1 MLENSATN
9 VNKKDLTG
17 RTALMSVVEY
27 GWAKYNQDEI
37 VEILLQAPQINI
49 NAIYPDTGETVMKLA
64 EKNGRT
70 KIIELLQEYS
80 IKQAKL
86 KALQKKQ
93 FNDCIVGFLLTL
105 EQIGALIL
113 TVQQDLVGHCL
124 MRH

>member
-49 NAIYPDTGETVMKLA
+49 NAIYPDTGKTVMEMA
-64 EKNGRT
+64 EKNGLT
-70 KIIELLQEYS
+70 KITKLLEEYS
-80 IKQAKL
+80 IKQEKL
-86 KALQKKQ
+86 KAMQKKQ
-93 FNDCIVGFLLTL
+93 FNDNIVTFLLTL
-105 EQIGALIL
+105 EQIGALLHTASKSIL
-113 TVQQDLVGHCL
+113 K
-124 MRH
+124 

>member
-27 GWAKYNQDEI
+27 GWAKYEI

-49 NAIYPDTGETVMKLA
+49 NALYPDTGKTVMEMA
-64 EKNGRT
+64 EKNGLT
-70 KIIELLQEYS
+70 KITKLLQEYS

-93 FNDCIVGFLLTL
+93 FNDNIVGFLLTF
-105 EQIGALIL
+105 EQIGALIH
-113 TVQQDLVGHCL
+113 TASKSI
-124 MRH
+124 